1 MEDKVYWKGIEELE
15 NTTPQNDR
23 EFADELPVLGS
34 IVEPITTQGS
44 TSRRDFLKMLG
55 FSTTAAVIAASC
67 ELPVRKSIPYAWKPE
82 EVIPG
87 IPNYY
92 ASAFYQGGDYCSVVV
107 KTREG
112 RPIKVD
118 GNKMSSVTKGG
129 TSARVQAS
137 VLSLYDGTRF
147 KNPKKGK
154 ENITWET
161 ADKEIGAKLKAIS
174 DAKGKIVIYSSS
186 IPSPSTLA
194 AIAEFKSAYGAEH
207 LVSDAISYS
216 GILDANDKTFGTR
229 AIPSYHFDKAK
240 VIVGIGCDF
249 LATWVSPI
257 EFAADWSK
265 NRKVSKDN
273 KTMSRHIQIESALTA
288 TGASADRRVL
298 VKPSEEATAV
308 VDLYKAVSGTSSGNA
323 KIDAVAKDLLAAKG
337 SALVVSGSNDANV
350 QIVVNAINQALDSY
364 GSTISF
370 TSTYN
375 TKVGSDKASAQLLEG
390 LSSGDIKAVI
400 FYNAN
405 PLLTDRN
412 GEKLAEAIKK
422 AQLSVSFSERADET
436 SEAVQYV
443 CPDSNWLE
451 SWNDVSPK
459 TGVYNV
465 CQPTITKLFDT
476 RQAQQTLLTWS
487 GSKAD
492 YYDFI
497 RAHWEKNVYAKQSKY
512 SGFNALWYVTVHDGE
527 VVIEGGSEGKFSSSA
542 VDTAASAV
550 ASTYK
555 DMGDTQV
562 KLYESIAMGNGYWT
576 DNPFLQELPDAV
588 TKVTWG
594 NYVIVPIS
602 WKRKNNVV
610 NDLELK
616 DYSLVKVTA
625 NGQSVTLP
633 AISVPGVADGTFAIA
648 LGYGRKSPENAE
660 LKVGQ
665 NAYPLLA
672 MLGDNL
678 SYVSKA
684 TVEVLPHTEKVAIT
698 QSHHNITLKDLGGV
712 KKRKVVKE
720 TTLPEYVKNESAGN
734 EDRAEILEEMVTLYY
749 EHEKN
754 GHHWNMSVD
763 LNSCIGCGACVTAC
777 NVENNVPV
785 VGKDQVI
792 RSREMHWLRID
803 RYFTYSEM
811 IQDGTD
817 PKDKGVQPIDGE
829 NIDVVF
835 QPLMCQHCDN
845 APCENVCPVAATNHS
860 SEGLNQMAY
869 NRCIGT
875 RYCAN
880 NCPYKVRRFNW
891 YDYQGADAFDG
902 KRVSKFWANEGL
914 LSETTKNQQD
924 SLARMVLN
932 PDVTVRSRGVIEK
945 CSFCVQR
952 IQEGK
957 LTAKKENRPL
967 KDGDVV
973 TACQTACPTNAIV
986 FGDKNDKASAIATKV
1001 VDKRAF
1007 GVIEEIHTMP
1017 NVTYLTK
1024 VRNRDEAKA

>member
-15 NTTPQNDR
+15 NTSQQNEK

-34 IVEPITTQGS
+34 IVEPITTGT
-44 TSRRDFLKMLG
+44 TSRRDFLKILG
-55 FSTTAAVIAASC
+55 FSTTAAVVAAGC
-67 ELPVRKSIPYAWKPE
+67 EMPVRKSIPYALKPE

-87 IPNYY
+87 IANYY
-92 ASAFYQGGDYCSVVV
+92 ASAFYQGGDYCAVLV

-112 RPIKVD
+112 RPIKID
-118 GNKMSSVTKGG
+118 GNNMSSVTKGG

-137 VLSLYDGTRF
+137 VLSLYDGTRYRG
-147 KNPKKGK
+147 PKKGN
-154 ENITWET
+154 ENLTWEK
-161 ADKEIGAKLKAIS
+161 ADAEIGTKLKSIS
-174 DAKGKIVIYSSS
+174 DAKGKIVIFSSS
-186 IPSPSTLA
+186 IASPSTLA

-207 LVSDAISYS
+207 LVSDAISYT
-216 GILDANDKTFGTR
+216 GILDANEKTFGTR

-240 VIVGIGCDF
+240 VIVSLGADF
-249 LATWVSPI
+249 LGTWVSPI
-257 EFAADWSK
+257 EFAADWAK
-265 NRKVSKDN
+265 NRKVDAKN
-273 KTMSRHIQIESALTA
+273 KKMSRHIQVESALTN
-288 TGASADRRVL
+288 TGASADSRIL
-298 VKPSEEATAV
+298 VKPSEEATFA
-308 VDLYKAVSGTSSGNA
+308 VDLYKAISSGSSGNA
-323 KIDAVAKDLLAAKG
+323 KADKVAKELLAAKG

-350 QIVVNAINQALDSY
+350 QIVVNAINDALESY

-375 TKVGSDKASAQLLEG
+375 TKVGSDKAASQLLAG
-390 LSSGDIKAVI
+390 LNSGEIKGVI
-400 FYNAN
+400 FYNSN
-405 PLLTDRN
+405 PVLTHPQGD
-412 GEKLAEAIKK
+412 KLAAAIKK
-422 AQLSVSFSERADET
+422 AELSVSLSERLDET
-436 SEAVQYV
+436 SKEVQYV
-443 CPDSNWLE
+443 TPDSNWLE

-459 TGVYNV
+459 TGVYNIT
-465 CQPTITKLFDT
+465 QPTITKLFDT
-476 RQAQQTLLTWS
+476 RQAQDTLLKWAGNNTN
-487 GSKAD
+487 
-492 YYDFI
+492 YYDFL
-497 RAHWEKNVYAKQSKY
+497 RSNWEKTVYSKQSKFN
-512 SGFNALWYVTVHDGE
+512 GFNALWDVTVHDGE
-527 VVIEGGSEGKFSSSA
+527 LVIEGGSEGKFNGSGVSDAAGAVSA
-542 VDTAASAV
+542 A
-550 ASTYK
+550 YGNL
-555 DMGDTQV
+555 GDTQL
-562 KLYESIAMGNGYWT
+562 KLYESVAMGNGYWS
-576 DNPFLQELPDAV
+576 DNPFLQELPDGV

-602 WKRKNNVV
+602 WRKKNNVK

-616 DYSLVKVTA
+616 DYQLVKVTA

-633 AISVPGVADGTFAIA
+633 AVAVPGVADGTFAIA

-660 LKVGQ
+660 LRVGQ
-665 NAYPLLA
+665 NAYPLL
-672 MLGDNL
+672 GDNF

-684 TVEVLPHTEKVAIT
+684 TIEVLHDTEKVAIT

-720 TTLPEYVKNESAGN
+720 TTLPEYVKNDSAGN

-777 NVENNVPV
+777 NIENNVPV

-792 RSREMHWLRID
+792 KSREMHWLRID

-811 IQDGTD
+811 IQDGTETL
-817 PKDKGVQPIDGE
+817 PGE
-829 NIDVVF
+829 AIDVVF

-902 KRVSKFWANEGL
+902 KRVGKMWANEGL
-914 LSETTKNQQD
+914 LSQTTKNQQED
-924 SLARMVLN
+924 LSRMVLN

-986 FGDKNDKASAIATKV
+986 FGDKNDKSSMILTKV
-1001 VDKRAF
+1001 TDKRAF

-1024 VRNRDEAKA
+1024 VRNRDEEVKTAAKA